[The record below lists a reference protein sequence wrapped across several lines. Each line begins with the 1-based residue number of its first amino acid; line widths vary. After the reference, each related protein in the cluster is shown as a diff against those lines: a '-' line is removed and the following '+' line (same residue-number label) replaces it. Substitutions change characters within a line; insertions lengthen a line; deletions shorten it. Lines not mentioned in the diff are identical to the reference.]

1 MGLWSPGNKQK
12 QTYQDNFKGAGQH
25 TWGPRTIA
33 IASGKGGVGK
43 TSLAVNLALCLAQMG
58 YRTTLFDADLGMS
71 NVEVMLGLVIP
82 CSLYDVLYRD
92 KTLEEIAVRGPF
104 GVNIVSSGSG
114 FLEMANLDQN
124 RRRRLISMLN
134 QYSNQDDF
142 VLIDTGAGIN
152 KNVLGFVA
160 AADEVIIVV
169 TPEPT
174 SLTDAYAIIKVL
186 ATFKVHSGVHIVVN
200 RSANKRE
207 ARRVLDRL
215 QVTAARFLDIRI
227 NNLGWLQEDGLVV
240 QAIKKQEPFLI
251 SHPNSA
257 ASRSVTEIA
266 EQLTYTA
273 NPGRKDG
280 FWHKLMSI
288 FARGG

>member
-1 MGLWSPGNKQK
+1 M
-12 QTYQDNFKGAGQH
+12 
-25 TWGPRTIA
+25 
-33 IASGKGGVGK
+33 
-43 TSLAVNLALCLAQMG
+43 
-58 YRTTLFDADLGMS
+58 
-71 NVEVMLGLVIP
+71 
-82 CSLYDVLYRD
+82 
-92 KTLEEIAVRGPF
+92 
-104 GVNIVSSGSG
+104 
-114 FLEMANLDQN
+114 
-124 RRRRLISMLN
+124 
-134 QYSNQDDF
+134 
-142 VLIDTGAGIN
+142 
-152 KNVLGFVA
+152 A